1 MGVVY
6 KATDPYI
13 GRTVAL
19 KTTHVDIHGAETGD
33 LLKRFRNEARA
44 AGVLSHRNIV
54 TIYDAGEHDGVF
66 YIAMELIEGTTLA
79 GLLLQRKM
87 LPPEQ
92 VVEVGTQIATGLD
105 YAHSRGVVHRDVKPA
120 NIMIAPDGTVKIMD
134 FGIANSGASL
144 THTGEVLGTPNYMSP
159 EQVKGKPLDGRS
171 DLFSTGVLLYEMLTG
186 EKPFAGPT
194 VATIIYKI
202 VNEEPIPPRDLDVT
216 IHPGLSAVITKA
228 LQKPP
233 AERYQTGAELASE
246 LKHYREAGAATD
258 ATMALPV
265 AQFTHEYP
273 SETLEQPAVAPAN
286 AWDTHEAECG
296 TPTAMSEP
304 AISPPAVGDSGSLL
318 MAERIATSELGIPS
332 TPESES
338 DEPPIAAAPRLRRS
352 GLPVLWIVLT
362 AALLV
367 GIGVALRSTLHV
379 SRNSGPVKQNV
390 ASTPVAPALPTAPQP
405 QPPTPDQAAAAKD
418 APAAAQTV
426 SAAASK
432 PMPEPVT
439 TGELLIT
446 STPPGAQ
453 VEIDGRTIKN
463 WVTPFH
469 TPALKAGPHTVLL
482 TLPGFEAV
490 HQEVNVVAGK
500 NTSVEMRLQQQQG
513 RFSISSIPAGARI
526 LVDGR
531 DTGLKTPSQVP
542 VDAGQHKITLLKAGF
557 HPAQTVAAAAGGQ
570 TFSFSTQLHSTS
582 GPAPDTGYA
591 NVQPQ
596 ANPFGRLRRLFGAG
610 NSESQGA
617 VAIWTYP
624 KGATITVNNFQL
636 RRTTPLR
643 FPLEPG
649 RYQITLKMDGY
660 KTVTRAINVE
670 KRKVVQIDEVL
681 EPK

>member
-6 KATDPYI
+6 KATDPNI

-19 KTTHVDIHGAETGD
+19 KTTRVDIHGAEAGD

-92 VVEVGTQIATGLD
+92 VAEVGAQIAAGLD

-186 EKPFAGPT
+186 EKPFAGPN

-216 IHPGLSAVITKA
+216 IHPALSAVITKA
-228 LQKPP
+228 LKKSPE
-233 AERYQTGAELASE
+233 ERYQTGAELASE
-246 LKHYREAGAATD
+246 LKHYREVGSAAD

-265 AQFTHEYP
+265 AQFTDDYG
-273 SETLEQPAVAPAN
+273 SATLAQAAAISANTWETRDPERSSR
-286 AWDTHEAECG
+286 
-296 TPTAMSEP
+296 TATSEP
-304 AISPPAVGDSGSLL
+304 AISPAAVSDSGSLL
-318 MAERIATSELGIPS
+318 VAERIPTSELGIPLTS
-332 TPESES
+332 ESES
-338 DEPPIAAAPRLRRS
+338 GELPVPATPRAQRS
-352 GLPVLWIVLT
+352 RVPVLWIVLT

-367 GIGVALRSTLHV
+367 GIGVALRSTLRV
-379 SRNSGPVKQNV
+379 SPSSGPVKQNV
-390 ASTPVAPALPTAPQP
+390 ASEPFAPALPRASQP
-405 QPPTPDQAAAAKD
+405 QLATPDQGGAAKD
-418 APAAAQTV
+418 AQAAPQTV
-426 SAAASK
+426 PAVPSK
-432 PMPEPVT
+432 PTPEPVT

-446 STPPGAQ
+446 STPSGAQ
-453 VEIDGRTIKN
+453 VEIDGRTISN
-463 WVTPFH
+463 WVTPFR
-469 TPALKAGPHTVLL
+469 TPALKAGSHTVLL
-482 TLPGFEAV
+482 TLPGYEAV
-490 HQEVNVVAGK
+490 HQKVNVVVGK
-500 NTSVEMRLQQQQG
+500 NTPLDIRLQQQQG
-513 RFSISSIPAGARI
+513 KFSISSIPAGARV

-531 DTGLKTPSQVP
+531 DTGLKTPAQVP
-542 VDAGQHKITLLKAGF
+542 VDPGQHKVTLLKPGF
-557 HPAQTVAAAAGGQ
+557 HPAQTFADAAAGQ
-570 TFSFSTQLHSTS
+570 TLSFSTQLHSTS

-610 NSESQGA
+610 NPESQGA
-617 VAIWTYP
+617 VAIRTYP
-624 KGATITVNNFQL
+624 KGAAITVNNFQL

-649 RYQITLKMDGY
+649 RYQITLKMNGY

-681 EPK
+681 EPR